1 MFPILTGFILLL
13 AFLMLLVAVE
23 QRLERAVLDRKTAG
37 IVHLRHATELMISLQ
52 QHRGMANSCLNGDTA
67 FRERLPS
74 VQKNIE
80 EQLRATMSLA
90 DEGADA
96 HAGQLS
102 RWRAIHDSWRE
113 LKRGLFDL
121 SPAES
126 FAVHTRIIREVLCLM
141 EEAADSSGIM
151 FDPDPSNRRM
161 AAILVRRLPELIEQ
175 IGQGRG
181 LGAGVIAS
189 GKCPPVFRI
198 KLGFLAHRIDGL
210 LNEVQAALRDLS
222 PPTGRDLQAGL
233 ATSRESTRKFVHLL
247 NERVILPSRIELELK
262 PYFAEA
268 TRAIEANIALIEQL
282 MDMLHGVFAL
292 RANELAKPKRY
303 VPLFAAAVSILVAL
317 VPLTWLLP

>member
-1 MFPILTGFILLL
+1 MFPILTGLTLLL
-13 AFLMLLVAVE
+13 AFLVLLVAVE
-23 QRLERAVLDRKTAG
+23 QRFERALLDRKAAG
-37 IVHLRHATELMISLQ
+37 ILHLRRTTELMISLQ

-67 FRERLPS
+67 FRARLPS

-80 EQLRATMSLA
+80 EQLQATMPLA

-102 RWRAIHDSWRE
+102 RWRAIHDSWQE

-121 SPAES
+121 SPES
-126 FAVHTRIIREVLCLM
+126 FAAHTRIIREVLCLM
-141 EEAADSSGIM
+141 EAAADGSGIM

-161 AAILVRRLPELIEQ
+161 AAILIRRLPELIEQ

-198 KLGFLAHRIDGL
+198 KLGFLAHRIDSL
-210 LNEVQAALRDLS
+210 LNETQAALRDLS
-222 PPTGRDLQAGL
+222 PPTGQDLQAGL
-233 ATSRESTRKFVHLL
+233 AHCRESTGKFVNLL
-247 NERVILPSRIELELK
+247 NERIIQPSRIELKLK

-268 TRAIEANIALIEQL
+268 TRAIGANIALIDHPWMRSTAYLPCEPTNWQGRSAMCRCSPRPFRSWL
-282 MDMLHGVFAL
+282 
-292 RANELAKPKRY
+292 
-303 VPLFAAAVSILVAL
+303 PLSR
-317 VPLTWLLP
+317 